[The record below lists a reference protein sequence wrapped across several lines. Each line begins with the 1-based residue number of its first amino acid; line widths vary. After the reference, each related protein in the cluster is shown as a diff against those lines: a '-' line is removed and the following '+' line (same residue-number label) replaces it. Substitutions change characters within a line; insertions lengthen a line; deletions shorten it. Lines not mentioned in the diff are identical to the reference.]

1 MMNVVQYPLVNL
13 FIRQQNTLPIKL
25 RFKVESVSEIVLSL
39 MSQAQICL
47 QSNSNFLSLTT
58 YDQTVLINSTLKHVA
73 DISVSFTLSPKQ
85 ITNQLDRDNTFIK
98 LILSIIVFSTIN
110 YISKAQSTSINLINV
125 KQILNIQ
132 DIYVELAWKYLI
144 YRYDYY
150 QAVKCFSNVIRVIFI
165 STDGIHQ
172 AQQIEVCINMV
183 DSLTQQTEQTLNII
197 N

>member
-39 MSQAQICL
+39 MSQAHICL

-58 YDQTVLINSTLKHVA
+58 YDQTVLINSTSKHVA
-73 DISVSFTLSPKQ
+73 DIT
-85 ITNQLDRDNTFIK
+85 
-98 LILSIIVFSTIN
+98 
-110 YISKAQSTSINLINV
+110 QSTSINLINV

-144 YRYDYY
+144 DRYDYY
-150 QAVKCFSNVIRVIFI
+150 QSLKCFSNVIRVIFI